1 MRRFERLL
9 AALLV
14 LVMVVMLGACTGNP
28 ANQSA
33 STNAQSGEGAF
44 AFAPLN
50 YERAKEALASYFG
63 KGKIEPTNLVP
74 MLDPNQEYDLDLS
87 YEAMSLPSLSEYPFV
102 VEGETPSFIRVYS
115 TRPEVIQAA
124 KDFNAAKE
132 VIDGEQVS
140 VAVRA
145 IPPMIARNFVLAE
158 RQMPDVLVSTDE
170 IGGSIIQDRAAVPIK
185 MIADST
191 VRNVSG
197 VVVLSKTGIKSFA
210 DLVRALQDKQLTI
223 GYVDPLQDPNGLNF
237 ILAALCEFDSAQ
249 PLGETATEGLRK
261 LQGSI
266 TLIANDY
273 ARLKKSFLQN
283 LLGGYVLDYELF
295 KATPEYMTEN
305 SSYTFI
311 PFGVAQKHPM
321 YTIGELNPI
330 KEQTAQRFA
339 EYCKRAGETSA
350 LDAVVADYRT
360 NIAVT
365 PTVAGDLSR
374 IYRSVKG
381 GTSSVATVMLVDTS
395 GSQEGE
401 PNRMVKTA
409 MRGIFLPNV
418 INPKN
423 AMGLVLFNNRS
434 RIAVPLGRFNGEQ
447 QSYLSNAITVEMN
460 ASGGT
465 AMYDGIAVAMQMLL
479 DYQALNPDT
488 KLVIYVLTDG
498 MSESGK
504 GYRDLAPIIAGL
516 GIPVYTI
523 GFKTSQG
530 ELNEAELEALSS
542 INEASYIDAEMQDVT
557 YILPNALGALMS

>member
-1 MRRFERLL
+1 MRRFGRIL
-9 AALLV
+9 AVLLV
-14 LVMVVMLGACTGNP
+14 LVLVVLLGACSGNQ
-28 ANQSA
+28 ATQNA
-33 STNAQSGEGAF
+33 ATNKSGEGSF
-44 AFAPLN
+44 AFTPLS
-50 YERAKEALASYFG
+50 YDKAKEALASYFG
-63 KGKIEPTNLVP
+63 KGKIEPTNLIP

-87 YEAMSLPSLSEYPFV
+87 YEAMSLPNLSEYPFV

-132 VIDGEQVS
+132 MIDGEQVS

-145 IPPMIARNFVLAE
+145 IPPVIARNFVLAE

-170 IGGSIIQDRAAVPIK
+170 IGGCIIQDRAAVPIK
-185 MIADST
+185 MIADT
-191 VRNVSG
+191 TIRNVSG
-197 VVVLSKTGIKSFA
+197 VVVLSKTGIESFS

-223 GYVDPLQDPNGLNF
+223 GYVDPLQDSNGLNF
-237 ILAALCEFDSAQ
+237 ILAALSEFDNTQ
-249 PLGETATEGLRK
+249 PLGETATEGLKK

-273 ARLKKSFLQN
+273 ARLKKSFLQT
-283 LLGGYVLDYELF
+283 LLGGYVLDYEMFL
-295 KATPEYMTEN
+295 ATPEYNTEN
-305 SSYTFI
+305 SLYTFI

-339 EYCKRAGETSA
+339 EYCKRAGEASA
-350 LDAVVADYRT
+350 LDATIANYHTD
-360 NIAVT
+360 IAVT

-418 INPKN
+418 VNPKN

-434 RIAVPLGRFNGEQ
+434 RIAVPLGGFNGEQ

-498 MSESGK
+498 ISESGK
-504 GYRDLAPIIAGL
+504 EYADLAPIIAGL

-530 ELNEAELEALSS
+530 DLNEAELEALSA
-542 INEASYIDAEMQDVT
+542 INEASYIDAGMHDVS
-557 YILPNALGALMS
+557 YILPNTLGALMS